1 MRMETPTILVVEDEF
16 ITGADLQSKL
26 KKMGYHVPRVVDTG
40 AKAIESASELKP
52 DLVLMDIT
60 LKGEMTGIQAAEVIG
75 RQQGIPVV
83 FLTAHSDENT
93 GENAVKAVPFGYLIK
108 PLDERA
114 LKTRI
119 QMALYKNEIDGKV
132 KERDTIIRALINAN
146 PEPMFLIDQHT
157 SILAFNNAIA
167 TQLPAAIPPGEAI
180 TLGFLESGGHVSPQL
195 AAAIRDH
202 FFDDKP
208 FRFEEEY
215 KGKWIS
221 YSITPLLNVQGRVDR
236 CAVNS
241 IDVTVIKRAEQTTKA
256 LNQRLEKEKQ
266 NLLMFEAMMNSM
278 DDFIIGTDDMGM
290 ISFVNEAFIRR
301 FGYTLREI
309 ENVHISKLQDPSDHF
324 AIDQNAFFVDKKR
337 VWNGTFTAV
346 NKFGLK
352 IKTLLKSSP
361 VIEGEQTLSRV
372 FVLRE
377 KLS

>member
-1 MRMETPTILVVEDEF
+1 MNMSTKNPTILVVEDEF

-26 KKMGYHVPRVVDTG
+26 KKMGYNVPRVVDTG
-40 AKAIESASELKP
+40 KKAIDAAAELKP
-52 DLVLMDIT
+52 DLVMMDIT
-60 LKGEMTGIQAAEVIG
+60 LKEEMTGIEAADIIG
-75 RQQGIPVV
+75 KRGIPVI
-83 FLTAHSDENT
+83 FLTAHSDDTTVEK
-93 GENAVKAVPFGYLIK
+93 AVRSVPFGYLIK

-114 LKTRI
+114 LKTTV

-132 KERDTIIRALINAN
+132 RERDSIIQALINSN
-146 PEPMFLIDQHT
+146 PEPMFIIDQNT
-157 SILAFNNAIA
+157 NILVINNAVA
-167 TQLPAAIPPGEAI
+167 SLLTPGSSVG
-180 TLGFLESGGHVSPQL
+180 TGLLLESLEKGGLVSPAL
-195 AAAIRDH
+195 AGAIREH
-202 FFDDKP
+202 FFDETP

-221 YSITPLLNVQGRVDR
+221 YTLTPLLNAEGRVER

-241 IDVTVIKRAEQTTKA
+241 HDVTAIKRAEQTTKA
-256 LNQRLEKEKQ
+256 LNIRLEKEKQ

-278 DDFIIGTDDMGM
+278 DDFIIGTDDMGL
-290 ISFVNEAFIRR
+290 ISFVNEAFIKR
-301 FGYTLREI
+301 FGYTLAD
-309 ENVHISKLQDPSDHF
+309 VKDKHISKLQDPSDHF

-361 VIEGEQTLSRV
+361 VIQGEQTLSRV

-377 KLS
+377 KL

>member
-1 MRMETPTILVVEDEF
+1 MAQATILVVEDEF

-26 KKMGYHVPRVVDTG
+26 KKMGFNVPLVVDTG
-40 AKAIESASELKP
+40 QKAIDAAAELKP
-52 DLVLMDIT
+52 DLALMDIT
-60 LKGEMTGIQAAEVIG
+60 LKGEMTGIEAAEVIG
-75 RQQGIPVV
+75 RRGIPVI
-83 FLTAHSDENT
+83 FLTAHSDET
-93 GENAVKAVPFGYLIK
+93 TVDKAVRSVPFGYLIK

-114 LKTRI
+114 LKTTI

-132 KERDTIIRALINAN
+132 RERDTIIQALINAN
-146 PEPMFLIDQHT
+146 PEPMFILDQNT
-157 SILAFNNAIA
+157 NVLVINNAIA
-167 TQLPAAIPPGEAI
+167 SMLTSGASVGTGLLLE
-180 TLGFLESGGHVSPQL
+180 TLFSGGLISPAL
-195 AAAIRDH
+195 VGAIRDH
-202 FFDDKP
+202 FFDAKP
-208 FRFEEEY
+208 YQFEEEC

-221 YSITPLLNVQGRVDR
+221 YTITPLTDKEGRVER

-241 IDVTVIKRAEQTTKA
+241 HDVTAIKRAEQTTKA

-266 NLLMFEAMMNSM
+266 NLIMFEAMMNSM

-301 FGYTLREI
+301 FGYTLDDVK
-309 ENVHISKLQDPSDHF
+309 NKHISKLQDPADHF
-324 AIDQNAFFVDKKR
+324 AMDQNAFFVDKKR

-361 VIEGEQTLSRV
+361 VIQDDQTLSRV

-377 KLS
+377 KLN

>member
-1 MRMETPTILVVEDEF
+1 MAQATILVVEDEF

-26 KKMGYHVPRVVDTG
+26 KKMGFNVPMVVDTG
-40 AKAIESASELKP
+40 QKAIDAAAELKP
-52 DLVLMDIT
+52 DLALMDIT
-60 LKGEMTGIQAAEVIG
+60 LKGDMTGIEAAEVIG
-75 RQQGIPVV
+75 RSGIPVI

-93 GENAVKAVPFGYLIK
+93 VDKAVRSVPFGYLIK

-114 LKTRI
+114 LKTTI

-132 KERDTIIRALINAN
+132 RERDTIIQALINAN
-146 PEPMFLIDQHT
+146 TEPMFIIDQNT
-157 SILAFNNAIA
+157 NVLVINNAIA
-167 TQLPAAIPPGEAI
+167 SMLTTGSSVGTGLLLE
-180 TLGFLESGGHVSPQL
+180 TLLSNGLVSPAL
-195 AAAIRDH
+195 VGAIRDH
-202 FFDDKP
+202 FFDAKP
-208 FRFEEEY
+208 FQFEEEL

-221 YSITPLLNVQGRVDR
+221 YAITPLTNNQGRVDR

-241 IDVTVIKRAEQTTKA
+241 HDVTVIKRAEQTTKA

-290 ISFVNEAFIRR
+290 ISFVNEAFIKR
-301 FGYTLREI
+301 FGYTLADI
-309 ENVHISKLQDPSDHF
+309 KDKHISKLQDPADHF
-324 AIDQNAFFVDKKR
+324 AMDQNAFFVDKKR

-361 VIEGEQTLSRV
+361 VIQDEQTLSRV

>member
-1 MRMETPTILVVEDEF
+1 MGNATILVVEDEF

-26 KKMGYHVPRVVDTG
+26 KKMGYNVPLVVDTG
-40 AKAIESASELKP
+40 QKAIDAAAELKP
-52 DLVLMDIT
+52 DLALMDIT
-60 LKGEMTGIQAAEVIG
+60 LKGEMTGIEAAAVIG
-75 RQQGIPVV
+75 KAGIPVI

-93 GENAVKAVPFGYLIK
+93 VDKAVKSVPFGYLIK

-114 LKTRI
+114 LKTTI

-132 KERDTIIRALINAN
+132 RERDSIIQVLINSN
-146 PEPMFLIDQHT
+146 PEPMFILDQNT
-157 SILAFNNAIA
+157 NILVINNAIA
-167 TQLPAAIPPGEAI
+167 SMLTPGAE
-180 TLGFLESGGHVSPQL
+180 TGSGLVLENLVAGGVIAPTL
-195 AAAIRDH
+195 AAAIREH
-202 FFDDKP
+202 FFDTKP

-215 KGKWIS
+215 KGKWLS
-221 YSITPLLNVQGRVDR
+221 YTITPLLNAQGRVER
-236 CAVNS
+236 CAVDS
-241 IDVTVIKRAEQTTKA
+241 HDVTAIKRAEQTTKA
-256 LNQRLEKEKQ
+256 LNVRLEKEKK

-278 DDFIIGTDDMGM
+278 DDFIIGTDDMGL

-301 FGYTLREI
+301 FGYTLADVRDK
-309 ENVHISKLQDPSDHF
+309 HISMLQDPGDHF

-361 VIEGEQTLSRV
+361 VMQDEQTLSRV

>member
-1 MRMETPTILVVEDEF
+1 MAQATILVVEDEF

-26 KKMGYHVPRVVDTG
+26 KKMGFKVPVVVDTG
-40 AKAIESASELKP
+40 QKAIDAAAEIKP
-52 DLVLMDIT
+52 DLALMDIT
-60 LKGEMTGIQAAEVIG
+60 LKGDMTGIEAAEVIG
-75 RQQGIPVV
+75 RQGIPVI

-93 GENAVKAVPFGYLIK
+93 VDKAVKSVPFGYLIK

-114 LKTRI
+114 LKTTI

-132 KERDTIIRALINAN
+132 RERDAIIQALINAN
-146 PEPMFLIDQHT
+146 AEPMFILDQNT
-157 SILAFNNAIA
+157 SILVINDAIA
-167 TQLPAAIPPGEAI
+167 SRLPSAVSVGAGL
-180 TLGFLESGGHVSPQL
+180 TLEVLLRGGMVSTAL
-195 AAAIRDH
+195 VAAIRDH
-202 FFDDKP
+202 FFDART
-208 FRFEEEY
+208 FQFEEEI
-215 KGKWIS
+215 KGKWVS
-221 YSITPLLNVQGRVDR
+221 YAITPLTDKEGRVDR

-241 IDVTVIKRAEQTTKA
+241 HDVTVIKQAEQTTKA

-278 DDFIIGTDDMGM
+278 DDFIIGTDDMGL
-290 ISFVNEAFIRR
+290 ISFVNEAFIKR
-301 FGYTLREI
+301 FGYTLKDVQ
-309 ENVHISKLQDPSDHF
+309 NVHISKLQDPADHF

-361 VIEGEQTLSRV
+361 VIQNDQTLSRV

>member
-1 MRMETPTILVVEDEF
+1 MNMSTKNPTILVVEDEF

-26 KKMGYHVPRVVDTG
+26 KKMGYNVPRVVDTG
-40 AKAIESASELKP
+40 KKAIDAAAELKP
-52 DLVLMDIT
+52 DLVMMDIT
-60 LKGEMTGIQAAEVIG
+60 LKEEMTGIEAADIIG
-75 RQQGIPVV
+75 KRGIPVI
-83 FLTAHSDENT
+83 FLTAHSDDTTVEK
-93 GENAVKAVPFGYLIK
+93 AVRSVPFGYLIK

-114 LKTRI
+114 LKTTV

-132 KERDTIIRALINAN
+132 RERDSIIQALINAN
-146 PEPMFLIDQHT
+146 PEPMFIIDQNT
-157 SILAFNNAIA
+157 NILVINNAVA
-167 TQLPAAIPPGEAI
+167 SLLTPGSSVG
-180 TLGFLESGGHVSPQL
+180 TGLLLESLEKGGLVSPAL
-195 AAAIRDH
+195 AGAIREH
-202 FFDDKP
+202 FFDETP

-221 YSITPLLNVQGRVDR
+221 YTLTPLLNAEGRVER

-241 IDVTVIKRAEQTTKA
+241 HDVTAIKRAEQTTKA
-256 LNQRLEKEKQ
+256 LNIRLEKEKQ

-278 DDFIIGTDDMGM
+278 DDFIIGTDDMGL
-290 ISFVNEAFIRR
+290 ISFVNDAFIKR
-301 FGYTLREI
+301 FGYTLAD
-309 ENVHISKLQDPSDHF
+309 VKDKHISKLQDPSDHF

-361 VIEGEQTLSRV
+361 VIQGEQTLSRV

-377 KLS
+377 KL